1 MALPANGAIS
11 LANVNTELGAASNT
25 TRSLNDAAVRS
36 LFGKASGVISMSDGY
51 GKSSQ
56 WKGTISTHQS
66 QMNLASW
73 ALANGWDGATP
84 AQITVNSGVYIYSDN
99 NTIPAMTMGSF
110 PGGLTLIVNG
120 YIMGKGGDGGAVYTS
135 DTAVVTYAPTAGG
148 PALSL
153 SGPITIDATVGYIA
167 GGGGGG
173 GASGVTNQPAASGGG
188 GGAGGGAGG
197 SITGRDQC
205 PGGGGGGIGSAGGN
219 GAGGGNSYIAGAGG
233 GGGRI
238 LPGAGGSGAPVPDG
252 GGPSSSSVLGYG
264 GYGGGAGGGGGSA
277 FFNLYTLNN
286 SGGGGGGG
294 WGAAGGTGY
303 ECTNAAG
310 GITGGAGG
318 SANNIGGNA
327 GLNGGSILQATVGA
341 AGGKAIATNG
351 YGVTWSSGTT
361 HIYGIVG

>member
-1 MALPANGAIS
+1 MTLPASGAIS
-11 LANVNTELGAASNT
+11 LANVNTELGVASNT

-51 GKSSQ
+51 GKSNA
-56 WKGTISTHQS
+56 WRATITTHQQ
-66 QMNLASW
+66 QMNLVAW
-73 ALANGWDGATP
+73 ATANGWNGSTA
-84 AQITVNSGVYIYSDN
+84 AEITIANGVYIYSDN
-99 NTIPAMTMGSF
+99 TAVPALTMGSF

-120 YIMGKGGDGGAVYTS
+120 YIMGKGGDGGAVYS
-135 DTAVVTYAPTAGG
+135 DNTGNVISYAPTAGG
-148 PALSL
+148 IALSL

-173 GASGVTNQPAASGGG
+173 GASGTTNSAIVCSGG

-197 SITGRDQC
+197 SITGYNQC
-205 PGGGGGGIGSAGGN
+205 PSGGGGGIGSAGGN
-219 GAGGGNSYIAGAGG
+219 GTGGGNTYIAGAGG

-238 LPGAGGSGAPVPDG
+238 LPGAGGAGAPA
-252 GGPSSSSVLGYG
+252 PSGLSVYGYG

-277 FFNLYTLNN
+277 CINIYGITN
-286 SGGGGGGG
+286 GGAGGGGG

-303 ECTNAAG
+303 VCTNAASG
-310 GITGGAGG
+310 ATGGAGG

-327 GLNGGSILQATVGA
+327 GLNGGSILQETVGA